1 MNYAAKFSG
10 YRGKKVV
17 KSRRNFIYKKKEP
30 GKDRVPYI
38 REAEGILLSEASIR
52 KEDGVDASKKIQ
64 IAYLELYPLESGK
77 AYGLVR
83 LIDIAPIAVR
93 GVRTPRI
100 IGDRHNNY
108 YGFVVFTH
116 PLIINAHCSGSSR
129 I

>member
-1 MNYAAKFSG
+1 M
-10 YRGKKVV
+10 V

-52 KEDGVDASKKIQ
+52 KEDDLWMLLRKVQ

-83 LIDIAPIAVR
+83 LIDIAPIMVR

-100 IGDRHNNY
+100 IGNRHNNY

>member
-1 MNYAAKFSG
+1 MTWVLL
-10 YRGKKVV
+10 RKV
-17 KSRRNFIYKKKEP
+17 
-30 GKDRVPYI
+30 
-38 REAEGILLSEASIR
+38 
-52 KEDGVDASKKIQ
+52 Q

>member
-1 MNYAAKFSG
+1 MEWVLL
-10 YRGKKVV
+10 RKV
-17 KSRRNFIYKKKEP
+17 
-30 GKDRVPYI
+30 
-38 REAEGILLSEASIR
+38 
-52 KEDGVDASKKIQ
+52 Q

-100 IGDRHNNY
+100 IANRHNNY
-108 YGFVVFTH
+108 YGVVVFTH